1 MDTQEWHMRFEMK
14 ALDDNQFVQEFALEA
29 ADEMEARRQAKSR
42 GYAVLSIR
50 QKRSWNLRLN
60 NPRFGFSLTLFTQ
73 ELLALLDAGLALVE
87 AIETLAE
94 KEEKPELRKIMQE
107 VITRLY
113 EGHPLSYALQQ
124 FPTLFP
130 SLFIATVRASE
141 RTSDLSTALNR
152 YIAYQL
158 QMEAVRK
165 KVISASIY
173 PLILLIGGGLVTLFL
188 IGYVVPRFSLV
199 YDQLGRNLPFFS
211 RLLMQFSQILRNN
224 GPVILLM
231 LGLSVLGLVYAARL
245 PANRQWM
252 VQQLWKIPAIG
263 ERMKIYQLARF
274 YRTLGMLLQGGT
286 PIVTALQMASDLLQL
301 SLRNRLNLA
310 SASIGEGQSISH
322 AMQRHGLT
330 TPVASRMLAVG
341 ERSGRMGDMMDRIAS
356 FYDEEM
362 ARWVE
367 RFSTL
372 FEPILMAIIGLV
384 IGVIVVLM
392 YFPIFDL
399 AASIQ

>member
-1 MDTQEWHMRFEMK
+1 MRFEMK

-211 RLLMQFSQILRNN
+211 RLLMQFGQILRNN